1 MAAQPSR
8 IFHFHADRIDEL
20 PGPPEALPAEGF
32 LWLALPR
39 RLLEASVGDVQAM
52 LQRWTGSTL
61 FEPHVSDLV
70 NRALPSNFDSTSDY
84 DLLVFRRLAATA
96 GSEKLL
102 ADDAVETTTAAAR
115 EALKAIDTTAV
126 GFAVFDRVLVTVH
139 PSDCQVRDSF
149 AQRLLAQSGPG
160 GAGVSS
166 SAGRTGSRLPVSP
179 ADLTVRMVNH
189 IVDGYLDL
197 RRLLSR
203 LIEFLQQRLFEPRA
217 NFQDRR
223 TLVDTRNALH
233 LVEDICDDQRD
244 AMLEWIDALD
254 EWPDAH
260 DPARQRSHEHLR
272 VRSRDVLEHIE
283 RVISHVRRLDSQAD
297 AAVQMHFSEQSN
309 RTNDIMRTM
318 TTLTAIF
325 LPLNLVT
332 GFFGMNFEG
341 LPLVHSPRG
350 FWIVFSLILVL
361 GVGASVYFWRRR
373 YLGRL

>member
-1 MAAQPSR
+1 MRVFHLQGER
-8 IFHFHADRIDEL
+8 IVEL
-20 PGPPEALPAEGF
+20 GGPPEALPDGGF
-32 LWLALPR
+32 LWVALPR
-39 RLLEASVGDVQAM
+39 RLLEASVAEVQSM
-52 LQRWTGSTL
+52 LQRWTGTTL
-61 FEPHVSDLV
+61 FEPHVADLV

-96 GSEKLL
+96 GSDRLL
-102 ADDAVETTTAAAR
+102 ADDAAETTTAAAR
-115 EALKAIDTTAV
+115 EALQAIDTSAV
-126 GFAVFDRVLVTVH
+126 GFAVFDRVLLTVH
-139 PSDCQVRDSF
+139 PGECQVRDSF
-149 AQRLLAQSGPG
+149 AQRLMALA
-160 GAGVSS
+160 AGT
-166 SAGRTGSRLPVSP
+166 AAAPARTGPRLPVSP

-217 NFQDRR
+217 NYQDRR

-244 AMLEWIDALD
+244 AIVEWIDALD
-254 EWPDAH
+254 EWPEAH
-260 DPARQRSHEHLR
+260 DPTTQRSHEQLR

-283 RVISHVRRLDSQAD
+283 RVLSHVRRLDSQAD

-318 TTLTAIF
+318 TTLTAVF

-341 LPLVHSPRG
+341 LPLIHSPRG
-350 FWIVFSLILVL
+350 FWIVFTLILVL
-361 GVGASVYFWRRR
+361 GVGCSVYFWRRR